1 MLTPVMRLRT
11 LALLGAGG
19 VALYRMAQQL
29 GVPDGVVPVQPFQLS
44 RYLGRWYEI
53 ARIDHVYERGLTDTS
68 ADYRLLPGGQ
78 VQVTNRGY
86 HPGARRWREVRAR
99 AQPVQG
105 DDVAHLQ
112 VSFMWP
118 VRASY
123 VVFGV
128 DDDYPHALVSGPDH
142 DYLWLLARTPQIRA
156 TARASML
163 DTARAAGFDVGR
175 LMWVDQRRNVAR
187 ALPPR

>member
-99 AQPVQG
+99 AQPVPG
-105 DDVAHLQ
+105 VGELLIGVTASGVNRPDVLQ
-112 VSFMWP
+112 RKGYYAP
-118 VRASY
+118 PPGAS
-123 VVFGV
+123 
-128 DDDYPHALVSGPDH
+128 PKLCS
-142 DYLWLLARTPQIRA
+142 L
-156 TARASML
+156 SMS
-163 DTARAAGFDVGR
+163 A
-175 LMWVDQRRNVAR
+175 
-187 ALPPR
+187 

>member
-68 ADYRLLPGGQ
+68 ADYRLLPGGE

-86 HPGARRWREVRAR
+86 HPGARRWREVRA
-99 AQPVQG
+99 PG
-105 DDVAHLQ
+105 
-112 VSFMWP
+112 W
-118 VRASY
+118 
-123 VVFGV
+123 
-128 DDDYPHALVSGPDH
+128 
-142 DYLWLLARTPQIRA
+142 
-156 TARASML
+156 
-163 DTARAAGFDVGR
+163 
-175 LMWVDQRRNVAR
+175 
-187 ALPPR
+187 